1 MTCAIVA
8 SSGLVGFTLLG
19 LIKGF
24 IFSKPP
30 GRRLVNEKLK
40 SLPEFMLKL
49 RIAIFQVIHDIQAS
63 WTTAIQVS
71 PSKKATRKLKLKWN
85 QLLSCVEYQL

>member
-1 MTCAIVA
+1 MENTVTCAIVA

-30 GRRLVNEKLK
+30 GRRLVREMKRN
-40 SLPEFMLKL
+40 
-49 RIAIFQVIHDIQAS
+49 Q
-63 WTTAIQVS
+63 
-71 PSKKATRKLKLKWN
+71 KKYKKFN
-85 QLLSCVEYQL
+85 